1 MLRRLSTR
9 TILHAD
15 PIAIARD
22 FFFAIHDDSRSQIDP
37 KTSCAMTFEPLRW
50 SKVMKRFEVYRRE
63 RGRSGISRTLHHDP
77 RSGRSWIT
85 EVHVKTDRHGGTQKT
100 ERVTDLDEMD
110 PEDQALYALRLRKEL
125 DRELAA
131 MPAV

>member
-1 MLRRLSTR
+1 VIDR
-9 TILHAD
+9 D
-15 PIAIARD
+15 PI
-22 FFFAIHDDSRSQIDP
+22 FAIHRDSRAQNDP
-37 KTSCAMTFEPLRW
+37 KTSCAVTFEPLRW

-85 EVHVKTDRHGGTQKT
+85 EVHVKVDRHGAVQKT
-100 ERVTDLDEMD
+100 ERVMDLDQMD

-125 DRELAA
+125 DRERAE